1 MSQGVDPQGMSLYGQ
16 PVTRPVIG
24 GEYRDWGD

>member
-1 MSQGVDPQGMSLYGQ
+1 MSQGVDPGYGQ